1 MRFVAI
7 LFLLFGSVG
16 PAAAES
22 CTRSSEYIL
31 AGLAGDLTR
40 PATTYRDLLKTCM
53 ETLQFPNVDDA
64 YVMKDGGIAI
74 KPKRNTVAATAG
86 TLAQFCQQ
94 FPKAVARFITANEQ
108 RKRLTV
114 GLVVSMSSINSTPC
128 NKIRE
133 SS

>member
-1 MRFVAI
+1 MRFAAV
-7 LFLLFGSVG
+7 LFLLIGFAG

-22 CTRSSEYIL
+22 CTRSSEYIID
-31 AGLAGDLTR
+31 GLAGDLTR
-40 PATTYRDLLKTCM
+40 PAAIYRDLLKTCM

-74 KPKRNTVAATAG
+74 KSKRDTVAATAE

-94 FPKAVARFITANEQ
+94 FPKGVARFITAKEQ

-114 GLVVSMSSINSTPC
+114 GLVVLMSSVDSPSC
-128 NKIRE
+128 SKIRE
-133 SS
+133 PS